1 MKFSARQAAGYRIG
15 NFISLKFAACCGE
28 LDLERPIKIN
38 GGKSWGFLFAMVNGD
53 QGTDSTDE
61 EHCRTTFCNWVSHQR
76 NTNALGNFGRTLARG
91 IAYKTNNATKTAN
104 ENNL

>member
-61 EHCRTTFCNWVSHQR
+61 EHS
-76 NTNALGNFGRTLARG
+76 LGNFGRTLARG